1 MLSFVDLKEKYPNYS
16 IINIISKRL
25 GIHEKI
31 DRKMGNKFAKIVFG
45 TD

>member
-16 IINIISKRL
+16 IIKYNKQTIRDSR
-25 GIHEKI
+25 EN
-31 DRKMGNKFAKIVFG
+31 RQKMGNKFAKIVFG